1 MVELRQV
8 RQRHV
13 QITHRR
19 WLFRQVQRWRRGA
32 GTRGAMPQP
41 LEDGFDVVAGFRPAL
56 FDGPL
61 YRLGRLLRQQ
71 LHDADVVLD
80 ATARAVLLLQSGTQ
94 LGKERRQLPAA

>member
-1 MVELRQV
+1 LVELPQV

-13 QITHRR
+13 QLTHRR
-19 WLFRQVQRWRRGA
+19 WLFRQVQRRHGA

-41 LEDGFDVVAGFRPAL
+41 LEYDFDVVAGFRPAP

-61 YRLGRLLRQQ
+61 YRLGRLLCQQ

-80 ATARAVLLLQSGTQ
+80 ATARSVLLLQSST
-94 LGKERRQLPAA
+94 